1 MPFINGRWVDEEEL
15 LAMQASMTP
24 TIGGYDRGPDAEW
37 GLTNLGGIYDTPPV
51 VGGEGVTPGYN
62 PGLDASIINESIQSQ
77 APGMLAPT
85 PVNPLQAFAEPAFTQ
100 PLAALNRQAT
110 VDYDKGPGS
119 FQEMDIGA
127 MLAAMGPQAYSPP
140 EQLQAPQIQAPIPQ
154 APQMQAPVP
163 QAPQAPQ
170 MQAPQAPQRQAPAPF
185 VAPAYTAPTELAPI
199 DVEAIRGTVSAPA
212 PFDFSGIS
220 GGRLAEARKYAG
232 QGMFGR
238 AKQQVELGGG
248 DWSKAMH
255 LALRGETGM
264 SPADLA
270 RAKDAAVNQA
280 KLARQSQHAAN
291 VSAAQEKHAAN
302 VLAAQQR
309 HAAKAKGAAD
319 KIAAA
324 DKVAAARLASQQAAA
339 ASAAAQQQQ
348 QDAAAAAAAAKAEA
362 DRVAAAA
369 AAQSST
375 TDASYTVEDITRR
388 YEALKAE
395 AEKARSEDRD
405 GDYNTGSFG
414 PFSKERVKSWFESW
428 TGGDYST
435 YDKQQNFIES
445 LRNSGF
451 ISAEEAQQLKGQH
464 LQQWS
469 PFGNVISG
477 AVQPWD
483 QVKDTDWTGWNQF
496 LDAWRTGAASG
507 KNQLIGGAA
516 TFPGIGKPS
525 IEALIQAVTS
535 GNIDP
540 SELKAFLKTDPGTI
554 SSADIAEIL
563 SGVDTFADID
573 VGSGSGDADVG
584 GLADPGGLEAGQG
597 RWE

>member
-1 MPFINGRWVDEEEL
+1 MPFINGRWVDEEEARRMMMMGISGSPAEL
-15 LAMQASMTP
+15 RGFGQEPSPMQAPMMQSVESFAQP
-24 TIGGYDRGPDAEW
+24 S
-37 GLTNLGGIYDTPPV
+37 
-51 VGGEGVTPGYN
+51 VGSVAQP
-62 PGLDASIINESIQSQ
+62 
-77 APGMLAPT
+77 PGMLAPT

-140 EQLQAPQIQAPIPQ
+140 EQLQAPQIQAPI
-154 APQMQAPVP
+154 
-163 QAPQAPQ
+163 PQAPQ

-264 SPADLA
+264 SPDDLA

-319 KIAAA
+319 KRAAA